1 MKSKHGGIT
10 MALKPYQAY
19 QQNSVTTA
27 PPAELTLMLYDGCL
41 KFIRQGKVAILN
53 GDVPARNTALQKAQ
67 KIIQEFIYTIDR
79 KVPISNDFLRMYDFI
94 NRQLISANVSADLE
108 TLVVA
113 EELVSEFR
121 DTWKKVMEKTRQ
133 AKVKQASGQI

>member
-1 MKSKHGGIT
+1 MKSN
-10 MALKPYQAY
+10 PYQAY
-19 QQNSVTTA
+19 QQNSVLSA

-41 KFIRQGKVAILN
+41 KFIRQGKAAILA
-53 GDVPARNTALQKAQ
+53 GDVSARNTALQKAQ

-79 KVPISNDFLRMYDFI
+79 NVPISKDYLRMYDFI
-94 NRQLISANVSADLE
+94 NRQLIKANVSGDLE

-121 DTWKKVMEKTRQ
+121 DTWKQVMAKTRQ
-133 AKVKQASGQI
+133 AKVNQASGQI